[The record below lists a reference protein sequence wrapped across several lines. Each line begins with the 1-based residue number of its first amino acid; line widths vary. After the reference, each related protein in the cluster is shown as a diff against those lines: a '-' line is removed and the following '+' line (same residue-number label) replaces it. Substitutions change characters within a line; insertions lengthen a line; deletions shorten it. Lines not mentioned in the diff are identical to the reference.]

1 MILVTF
7 YALFADDFRILA
19 TPIDADEY
27 FYSIT
32 TLSLALFL
40 VEILFASIAKEK
52 YFLGFYFWLDLI
64 STISLITDI
73 GWIMDLLLGDSTR
86 AKSA

>member
-52 YFLGFYFWLDLI
+52 YFLHYQFLEVLNLLIDLVFRF
-64 STISLITDI
+64 LP
-73 GWIMDLLLGDSTR
+73 MKPLER
-86 AKSA
+86 A